1 MCIFAGIAFP
11 IWISEKKK
19 KKKKKGILVKSV
31 DRFNKFGSIYFVSSK
46 LFEVGGVV
54 LLTPK
59 YFIIFL
65 Q

>member
-1 MCIFAGIAFP
+1 MCAFLQ
-11 IWISEKKK
+11 ELLFQFVYVKKK

>member
-1 MCIFAGIAFP
+1 MCAFLQ
-11 IWISEKKK
+11 ELLFQFGQV